1 MTMKLTELER
11 DLLRFA
17 LDHTYGHLKNI
28 KKYPEKV
35 EEQVE
40 ALKTLTKKLL

>member
-1 MTMKLTELER
+1 MQLTQLER
-11 DLLRFA
+11 DILHFA

-28 KKYPEKV
+28 KEYPEEM
-35 EEQVE
+35 EEQLE